1 MEVIWCRTVLNWI
14 HCTEFNWILSE
25 IVSFSSAQMPCST
38 CTCLSDL
45 TQSSPSCPSWF
56 TPFPAESQGNNSIR
70 PFFSYI
76 LFSNQ
81 VLLQSGN
88 HHPWRLFFFRFLFSF
103 GLHIGFSFSESL
115 ELSSLWQSPTAVDCA
130 VEVDTGGGGDS
141 TVTCL
146 DVSSCGGVKTTWIGL
161 LNKANSY
168 CSVIHLQDWYW

>member
-1 MEVIWCRTVLNWI
+1 MSNGIELNSL
-14 HCTEFNWILSE
+14 EFNWILSE
-25 IVSFSSAQMPCST
+25 IVRFSSAQMPCIT
-38 CTCLSDL
+38 CTCFTATWLSRVPHAGRDL
-45 TQSSPSCPSWF
+45 HHFQPNRKEKF
-56 TPFPAESQGNNSIR
+56 YKD
-70 PFFSYI
+70 FFSYI

-81 VLLQSGN
+81 LLLQSGN

-115 ELSSLWQSPTAVDCA
+115 ELSSLWQSPSAVDCA

-146 DVSSCGGVKTTWIGL
+146 DVSSCGGVQTTWIGL